1 MESWAL
7 HLITESGKACDTTT
21 PTASSFRSVVVI
33 AGAVRSSNGPNG
45 IAASGDLPA
54 SDSPCSTEPLLLSLQ
69 RQSLLHNEKSAPVEI
84 LINTEPPVV
93 NLSDLPSGLSS
104 YDGAGAAVRATKPQR
119 AILGGTSFTNSAPMT
134 PGTCADSPST
144 GETVFY
150 RVHLETG

>member
-7 HLITESGKACDTTT
+7 HLTTESGKACDTTI

-33 AGAVRSSNGPNG
+33 AGAVRSSNGPDG
-45 IAASGDLPA
+45 IAASGDHPA

-69 RQSLLHNEKSAPVEI
+69 RQSLSHNEKSAPVEI

-104 YDGAGAAVRATKPQR
+104 YDLRRSRSGGAGDEAATRHPGRHLVHELGSDDSRHVR
-119 AILGGTSFTNSAPMT
+119 
-134 PGTCADSPST
+134 
-144 GETVFY
+144 
-150 RVHLETG
+150 

>member
-7 HLITESGKACDTTT
+7 HLTTESGKACDTTT
-21 PTASSFRSVVVI
+21 PTASSFP
-33 AGAVRSSNGPNG
+33 AWSSSPEPS
-45 IAASGDLPA
+45 AAPTVPTASPPQATPPA

-69 RQSLLHNEKSAPVEI
+69 RQSLLHNEKAAPVEI